1 MAIIPVVNFVS
12 KLLFQLRKA
21 HRIQSLE
28 DMSTMCGVSNE
39 LDIKFLSFPEELK
52 GEVRGV
58 PIKENDPCTT
68 TCFLT
73 SGWIKVIDEP
83 VQCDAAICPT
93 IF

>member
-1 MAIIPVVNFVS
+1 MAIVPVVNFVG

-58 PIKENDPCTT
+58 PIEENDPCTT